1 MKTYILQHAPFEGPG
16 ILDTLNNA
24 EVIRLYENASLPA
37 MDELG
42 LLVLLGGPMNVNDD
56 LYWLHEERKF
66 VKQAIEARKPIL
78 GICLGAQIIADAI
91 GGNVYKN
98 PNGKEVGWW
107 PVSSVIQPMPFG
119 IFPDK
124 LNVLHWHG
132 NTFSLPPTATTFYS
146 TMICQNQAFLYTDRV
161 VGLQFHLETTA
172 DSLQTLVDADEDF
185 ITTGT
190 FVQTKEQL
198 LNANIPSE
206 NHDVLLKLVQYLEN
220 RLAF

>member
-24 EVIRLYENASLPA
+24 EVIRLYENASLPT

-42 LLVLLGGPMNVNDD
+42 LLILLGGPMNINDD

-107 PVSSVIQPMPFG
+107 PVSSAIQPMPFG
-119 IFPDK
+119 FFPDE

-132 NTFSLPPTATTFYS
+132 DTFSLPPTATTFYS
-146 TMICQNQAFLYTDRV
+146 SMICQNQAFLYTDRV

-172 DSLQTLVDADEDF
+172 GSLQTLVEADEDF

-198 LNANIPSE
+198 LNTNIPVE
-206 NHDVLLKLVQYLEN
+206 NHDALLKLVQYLEN

>member
-1 MKTYILQHAPFEGPG
+1 M
-16 ILDTLNNA
+16 
-24 EVIRLYENASLPA
+24 
-37 MDELG
+37 
-42 LLVLLGGPMNVNDD
+42 
-56 LYWLHEERKF
+56 ERKF
-66 VKQAIEARKPIL
+66 VKQAIAARKPIL

-107 PVSSVIQPMPFG
+107 PVSSAIQPMPFG

-124 LNVLHWHG
+124 LNVLHWHSD
-132 NTFSLPPTATTFYS
+132 TFSLPPTATTFYS

-172 DSLQTLVDADEDF
+172 DSLQTLVEADEDF
-185 ITTGT
+185 ITTGA

-198 LNANIPSE
+198 LNVDIPLQ
-206 NHDVLLKLVQYLEN
+206 NHDILLKLVQYLEN